1 MEKRREGEVHKETH
15 VTSNISGAEL
25 GSEFTTFG
33 TLLKLIN
40 HSQA

>member
-1 MEKRREGEVHKETH
+1 MEKRAEGEVHKETH

-25 GSEFTTFG
+25 GSEFTDIHYVTE
-33 TLLKLIN
+33 IN